1 MTYNVPTATT
11 KRDQGWGAWE
21 ALIQRFDA
29 HAFPVLIEY
38 HAVDM
43 LDNPRPVPAP
53 WPTLA
58 QVKATAQYVGP
69 HTQPVQR

>member
-1 MTYNVPTATT
+1 MTYNVPTAKT
-11 KRDQGWGAWE
+11 KADQGWGAWDQLVMTYG
-21 ALIQRFDA
+21 AQ
-29 HAFPVLIEY
+29 AFPVIIDY
-38 HAVDM
+38 YAVDM